1 MTDTASYSLPV
12 LDMQQAGLQFIPIM
26 IWIKYVGHDQ
36 PFLLSMAFAILI
48 MAVCVLFDKLVRI
61 KAKWL
66 LGG

>member
-1 MTDTASYSLPV
+1 
-12 LDMQQAGLQFIPIM
+12 MQQAGLQFIPIM